1 MINSNRRGEVMTGL
15 GKRGIASRTSI
26 ISLFVIVTGIFV
38 LVKYSEINKIMS
50 NIEQDAQKV
59 VRSAK
64 ENTNEELRDIQQTA
78 QQSAQITE
86 QRLNRSFDSYR
97 RKLQEIDNSNKKLIS
112 EWDKEFTGLMDEY
125 EERISLKEQELDR
138 LIAVYHS
145 KLDGI
150 DDELPISP
158 AASSPIAEDIEELQR
173 SGDSLADQN
182 SYADA
187 ISQYKKAADILEE
200 KAPHRK
206 GVISSL
212 YTMISEN
219 YLNIYDQ
226 SDEDDPD
233 MEALEGSKKYASL
246 AMTEDSTNARAPY
259 LLARVLNEEEED
271 SDDLFDY
278 LARALD
284 NNGATLEMVENDF
297 SNMEKDD
304 RFLEF
309 IEAYRK

>member
-15 GKRGIASRTSI
+15 GQRGIASRTSI
-26 ISLFVIVTGIFV
+26 ISLFVIVAGIFI
-38 LVKYSEINKIMS
+38 LVKYSQINKMMS
-50 NIEQDAQKV
+50 NLQQDAQKV

-64 ENTNEELRDIQQTA
+64 ENTNEELRGIQQNAQQTA
-78 QQSAQITE
+78 QLTE

-97 RKLQEIDNSNKKLIS
+97 RKLQEIDNSNKKLIT
-112 EWDKEFTGLMDEY
+112 EWDNEFTGLMDEY
-125 EERISLKEQELDR
+125 EERINLKEQELDR
-138 LIAVYHS
+138 LIAAYHS
-145 KLDGI
+145 KLEGI
-150 DDELPISP
+150 DVGEFSDTPV
-158 AASSPIAEDIEELQR
+158 AKNPIAEDIEELQR

-182 SYADA
+182 SYAEA
-187 ISQYKKAADILEE
+187 ISQYKKAVDILEE

-226 SDEDDPD
+226 SDEPD
-233 MEALEGSKKYASL
+233 MEALEAAKKYASL
-246 AMTEDSTNARAPY
+246 AMTEDNTNARAPY

-304 RFLEF
+304 RFQEF